1 MKTILIINE
10 SSLIRDFLS
19 LKLQSLGLNVDTA
32 MNGFDGQMKMRS
44 AEPDLIILD
53 YFLSRVSSIKL
64 LSMKN
69 NDPNLKDLPVIM
81 LVGKLS
87 KERILELAK
96 MKVNKFYAKPI
107 KIDGLIRGISELLNI
122 EIKIDNTPCI
132 IDAHYNEGILFIEV
146 ARGLNSEKIDLLNY
160 KITEILKLYEAVI
173 PKVLIIMTDV
183 QVAKGDLPKLN
194 SFLTVIRE
202 STHTPLKGIKILTPS
217 DSIPRLLQLLPDFKK
232 VEVCG
237 NINEAMDKLL
247 GIKVSDWME
256 EGVQVVRQEFIM
268 AEKTDKETEETIHLQ
283 FAGEKGEESEEEEP
297 QAASTWDKETAVS
310 VVDDDPVIR
319 ELVKTTFAQAGC
331 KIHAYENG
339 KLFMEDVDKNIPDLI
354 FLDLLMPE
362 MDGFTVLKNLKK
374 REDRIPVIVLSALSK
389 KETVVKALSFGV
401 RSYLIK
407 PLKPDNIMRKAAEA
421 LKTNF

>member
-1 MKTILIINE
+1 VKTILIINE

-19 LKLQSLGLNVDTA
+19 LKLQGLGLNVDTA
-32 MNGFDGQMKMRS
+32 LNGFDGQMKMRS

-64 LSMKN
+64 LTMKN

-107 KIDGLIRGISELLNI
+107 KIDGLIKGISELLNI
-122 EIKIDNTPCI
+122 EIKIDDTPCI

-146 ARGLNSEKIDLLNY
+146 ARGLNSEKIDLLSY
-160 KITEILKLYEAVI
+160 KIAEILKLYEAVI

-183 QVAKGDLPKLN
+183 QVAKGDLPKFN

-247 GIKVSDWME
+247 GVKVSDWME
-256 EGVQVVRQEFIM
+256 EGVPVVRQEFIM
-268 AEKTDKETEETIHLQ
+268 AEKTDKEAEETIHLQ
-283 FAGEKGEESEEEEP
+283 FAGEKGEEGEE
-297 QAASTWDKETAVS
+297 QTAATWDKETAVS

-319 ELVKTTFAQAGC
+319 ELVKATFAQAGC
-331 KIHAYENG
+331 KINAYENG
-339 KLFMEDVDKNIPDLI
+339 KLFMEDLDRNTPDLI

-374 REDRIPVIVLSALSK
+374 RDDRIPVIVLSALSK

-407 PLKPDNIMRKAAEA
+407 PLKPNNIMRKAAEA
-421 LKTNF
+421 LKTDF